1 MFKTILTKVTPTWY
15 TKGKLGTKEEQ
26 GMFVK
31 GATVTGLGLTMVG
44 GTFSIDIV
52 LKIGIAIF
60 IAFMIYA
67 TAVAKLGR
75 KA

>member
-1 MFKTILTKVTPTWY
+1 
-15 TKGKLGTKEEQ
+15 
-26 GMFVK
+26 MFVK
-31 GATVTGLGLTMVG
+31 GATVTGLGLMMVG

-60 IAFMIYA
+60 IVFMIYA

-75 KA
+75 KG

>member
-1 MFKTILTKVTPTWY
+1 
-15 TKGKLGTKEEQ
+15 
-26 GMFVK
+26 MFVK

-75 KA
+75 KEQK